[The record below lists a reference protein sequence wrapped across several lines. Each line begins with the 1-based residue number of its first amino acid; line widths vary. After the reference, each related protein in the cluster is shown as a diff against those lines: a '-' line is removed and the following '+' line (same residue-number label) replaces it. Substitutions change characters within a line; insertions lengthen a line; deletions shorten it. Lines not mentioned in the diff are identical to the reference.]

1 MAEDGNG
8 IGIGPGI
15 DPAGEVTSL
24 AALEA
29 IYGAPSPTSLV
40 KVADRVTPEYRAWIE
55 ASPFCALATAG
66 PEGLDV
72 SPRGDRG
79 AVATVL
85 DPRLLALPD
94 RRGNNRVD
102 TLRNLIRD
110 PRCALL
116 FLVPGEGNTIR
127 VNGRARL
134 SVAPDLLARF
144 TVEGQ
149 APRSVILVA
158 VEEVYFQCARALMRS
173 GLWNPAAPR
182 TEPLPTAGEMLAA
195 MSKGAEGGA
204 EYDTVWRERAAKTL
218 W

>member
-15 DPAGEVTSL
+15 DPEGEVTSL

-29 IYGAPSPTSLV
+29 IYGAPNPTSLI
-40 KVADRVTPEYRAWIE
+40 KVADRITPEYQAWID

-79 AVATVL
+79 AVATVVE
-85 DPRLLALPD
+85 PGLLALPD

-102 TLRNLIRD
+102 SLRNLIRD
-110 PRCALL
+110 PRCALM
-116 FLVPGEGNTIR
+116 FLVRDEDILIR
-127 VNGRARL
+127 VNGKGRV

-158 VEEVYFQCARALMRS
+158 VEEVYFQCARAVMRS
-173 GLWNPAAPR
+173 GLWKPAEPR

-204 EYDTVWRERAAKTL
+204 EYDAVWRERAAETL